1 MTLTV
6 ERGMVRIFGDQHVR
20 QQPRTR
26 PAALDRQRRHRGL
39 VHALACAAGEAGADV
54 ADHLEPRRLIV
65 ENFRDV
71 LTDDVQLAAA
81 RRTAA
86 ASRFMPALLPR
97 QMTGQWPPATFLPG
111 IGCWRRR
118 CEAGLRLQCGD
129 LFLDRLQ
136 AQRQLIG
143 MALLRGAAEALP
155 FQRREEQP
163 QLLDLPAD
171 SKKYRCMK
179 SSVNE

>member
-1 MTLTV
+1 M
-6 ERGMVRIFGDQHVR
+6 
-20 QQPRTR
+20 
-26 PAALDRQRRHRGL
+26 
-39 VHALACAAGEAGADV
+39 
-54 ADHLEPRRLIV
+54 
-65 ENFRDV
+65 
-71 LTDDVQLAAA
+71 QLAAT

-97 QMTGQWPPATFLPG
+97 QMTGQWPAATFLPG

-118 CEAGLRLQCGD
+118 RCGAWLRLQCGD

-163 QLLDLPAD
+163 QLLDLAVPVGQ
-171 SKKYRCMK
+171 SC
-179 SSVNE
+179 